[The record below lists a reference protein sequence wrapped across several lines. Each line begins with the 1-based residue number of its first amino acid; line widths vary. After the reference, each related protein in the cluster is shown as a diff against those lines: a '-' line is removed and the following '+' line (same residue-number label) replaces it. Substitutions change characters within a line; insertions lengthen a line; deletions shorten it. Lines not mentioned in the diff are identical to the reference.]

1 MSFWENKKVVVTGG
15 AGFIG
20 SHVVE
25 ALRKQGCF
33 QAIVVRSK
41 DYELTKEENVIR
53 LMEDTHPDIVLHLA
67 GLVGGILANKERPA
81 EFFYQNLTMGTFII
95 HHSWRFGAK
104 KLVAAAAGCGYPE
117 HAPIPLKET
126 SFWDGFPQQE
136 SFPYSL
142 AKRMLHIQSMAYF
155 KQYGFNSSTVIPGN
169 VYGPYDN
176 FDLNASHVIPALIK
190 KFVDAVERGDKQVV
204 VWGTGKPSRDFVYAG
219 DVARGILLAAE
230 KYNQPELVNIS
241 SGVETNIR
249 EVVNL
254 LVELT
259 GFDGQVVWDT
269 SRPDGQARRLFDVSK
284 AKADL
289 GFEARV
295 DLKEGLRLTI
305 DWYQKNKATARPA
318 D

>member
-1 MSFWENKKVVVTGG
+1 MSFWKNNKVVVTGG

-25 ALRKQGCF
+25 ALRAEGCS
-33 QAIVVRSK
+33 QIKIVRSK
-41 DYELTKEENVIR
+41 DYDLTKEETVAH
-53 LMEDTHPDIVLHLA
+53 LMEATHPDIVLHLA

-81 EFFYQNLTMGTFII
+81 EFFYQNITMGTFLI
-95 HHSWRFGAK
+95 HYAWRYGVK

-117 HAPIPLKET
+117 NAPVPLKEI

-155 KQYGFNSSTVIPGN
+155 KQYGLKSATIIPGN

-176 FDLNASHVIPALIK
+176 FDYNASHVIPALVR
-190 KFVDAVERGDKQVV
+190 KFVDAIEQGDKQVV
-204 VWGTGKPSRDFVYAG
+204 VWGTGKPARDFVYAG
-219 DVARGILLAAE
+219 DVARAMLLAAE
-230 KYNQPELVNIS
+230 KYNQPELVNVS
-241 SGVETNIR
+241 SGVDTSIR
-249 EVVNL
+249 EVVSL
-254 LVELT
+254 LAELA

-269 SRPDGQARRLFDVSK
+269 NRPDGQMRRLFDVSK

-295 DLKEGLRLTI
+295 GLREGLKLTI
-305 DWYQKNKATARPA
+305 DWYRKNKATARLKA
-318 D
+318 